1 MQQVIRNR
9 DTIIDRIKN
18 SKYTTDIIPKG
29 ILDAVKRGGIN
40 IYVVNDGSSCY
51 FHVGGGIIVVS
62 IEQSLLYCNRYPLTL
77 SQAIES
83 IICHELGHHLMFL
96 AEIPQ
101 PQNPCTERLAWLLGR
116 QFLHLTSVP
125 SAVYTLLTIEVN

>member
-1 MQQVIRNR
+1 MPKNS
-9 DTIIDRIKN
+9 DTIVKRIKN
-18 SKYTTDIIPKG
+18 SRYDISLIPEGILNAVDRAGIKIFVVEDGGSCYYHLGKG
-29 ILDAVKRGGIN
+29 IL
-40 IYVVNDGSSCY
+40 
-51 FHVGGGIIVVS
+51 VVS
-62 IEQSLLYCNRYPLTL
+62 VQQSLLYCNRYPLTL

-101 PQNPCTERLAWLLGR
+101 PQNRYTERLAWLLGR
-116 QFLHLTSVP
+116 QFLHLTNVP